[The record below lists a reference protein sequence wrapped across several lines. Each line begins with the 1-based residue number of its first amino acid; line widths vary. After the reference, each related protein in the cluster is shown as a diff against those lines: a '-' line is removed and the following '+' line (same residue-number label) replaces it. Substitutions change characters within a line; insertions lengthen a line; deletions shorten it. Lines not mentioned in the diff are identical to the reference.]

1 MATSI
6 KTIGIL
12 GAGKVGIVL
21 AQLALKAGYDV
32 NIAGSGD
39 PKKIALSVKILTP
52 GAVAKTAKDVARDSD
67 IIILALPLSKHQNI
81 PKSELEGKLVIDSM
95 NYWWEVDGIRDDLT
109 DPRTS
114 SSETVQT
121 FLPKSHVVKALNHMG
136 YHNLYDETK
145 PEGTK
150 NRKAI
155 AIAGDR
161 DSDVKV
167 VSKIVNDF
175 GFDPVYI
182 GTLSRGVA
190 LEPGSDAFG
199 ANVEPDALRKLI
211 DNFPNTKRGKQ
222 VDNLRVRGMATK

>member
-1 MATSI
+1 MNAVV

-21 AQLALKAGYDV
+21 AQLALKAGYKV

-39 PKKIALSVKILTP
+39 AKKIALTTKVLVP
-52 GAVAKTAKDVARDSD
+52 GATPMIADQVAHDSD
-67 IIILALPLSKHQNI
+67 VIILALPLSKHQNI
-81 PKSELEGKLVIDSM
+81 PKKEFAGKLVIDSM

-109 DPRTS
+109 DPNTS
-114 SSETVQT
+114 SSETVQA
-121 FLPKSHVVKALNHMG
+121 FLPDSHIVKAFNHMG
-136 YHNLYDETK
+136 YHNLFDETK
-145 PEGTK
+145 PQGTK

-161 DSDVKV
+161 DSDVET

-182 GTLSRGVA
+182 GTLSHGIA

-199 ANVEPDALRKLI
+199 ANVEASELRKLI
-211 DNFPNTKRGKQ
+211 NNFPNTERGKQ
-222 VDNLRVRGMATK
+222 VRSLRRL